1 MAERDD
7 YADNDL
13 PPEPDLRKEAKS
25 FLVGLLGELVGTV
38 LVVILGLAGLALY
51 LWLRR

>member
-25 FLVGLLGELVGTV
+25 FLVGLIEELLGTFILVFI
-38 LVVILGLAGLALY
+38 VVAGIAIY